1 MKIENDNPNNVYNQ
15 NYSISKLDRNK
26 KNNHSSLMIL
36 FTGLSGS
43 GKSTIASKLEQHLHS
58 QNLQTYTLD
67 GDNMRLG
74 LNSDLGF
81 SPEDRNEN
89 LRRIG
94 EVSKLMVDAGLITL
108 AAFVSPLKSD
118 RKLIETIVGSD
129 NFIEIFVNTS
139 LEECERRDVKGLYA
153 KARKGEIPN
162 FTGISSPYEAPENPS
177 LEINTENTSVENAVE
192 IITEYLKNKI
202 SLHHE

>member
-43 GKSTIASKLEQHLHS
+43 GKSTIASKLEQQLHS
-58 QNLQTYTLD
+58 QNFQTYTLD

-94 EVSKLMVDAGLITL
+94 EVSKLMIDAGLITL

-118 RKLIETIVGSD
+118 RKLIETIVGTD
-129 NFIEIFVNTS
+129 NFVEIFVNTS

-162 FTGISSPYEAPENPS
+162 FTGISSPYEAPENAS

>member
-43 GKSTIASKLEQHLHS
+43 GKSTIASKLEQQLHS
-58 QNLQTYTLD
+58 QNFQTYTLD

-94 EVSKLMVDAGLITL
+94 EVSKLMIDAGLITL

>member
-1 MKIENDNPNNVYNQ
+1 
-15 NYSISKLDRNK
+15 
-26 KNNHSSLMIL
+26 
-36 FTGLSGS
+36 
-43 GKSTIASKLEQHLHS
+43 
-58 QNLQTYTLD
+58 
-67 GDNMRLG
+67 MRLG

-94 EVSKLMVDAGLITL
+94 EVSKLMIDAGLITL

>member
-26 KNNHSSLMIL
+26 KNSHSSLMIL

-43 GKSTIASKLEQHLHS
+43 GKSTIASKLEQQLHS
-58 QNLQTYTLD
+58 QNFQTYTLD

-94 EVSKLMVDAGLITL
+94 EVSKLMIDAGLITL

-177 LEINTENTSVENAVE
+177 LEINTENTSVENAVG

>member
-1 MKIENDNPNNVYNQ
+1 MKIENVNPNNVYNQ
-15 NYSISKLDRNK
+15 DYSVNKQNRNK

-43 GKSTIASKLEQHLHS
+43 GKSTIASKLEQVLHA

-74 LNSDLGF
+74 LNTDLGF
-81 SPEDRNEN
+81 SAEDRNEN

-94 EVSKLMVDAGLITL
+94 EVSKLMIDAGLITL
-108 AAFVSPLKSD
+108 AAFVSPLKAD
-118 RKLIETIVGSD
+118 RALIEKIVGTE
-129 NFIEIFVNTS
+129 NFIEIYVNTS

-162 FTGISSPYEAPENPS
+162 FTGISSPYEAPENPH
-177 LEINTENTSVENAVE
+177 LEINTENASIEKAVE
-192 IITEYLKNKI
+192 IITEYLKSKI
-202 SLHHE
+202 SLNHE

>member
-1 MKIENDNPNNVYNQ
+1 MKIEKENPNNVYNQ
-15 NYSISKLDRNK
+15 NYSVSKQDRNK

-43 GKSTIASKLEQHLHS
+43 GKSTIASKLEQVLHA
-58 QNLQTYTLD
+58 QNFQTYTLD

-74 LNSDLGF
+74 LNNDLGF
-81 SPEDRNEN
+81 SAEDRNEN

-94 EVSKLMVDAGLITL
+94 EVSKLMVDAGLVTI
-108 AAFVSPLKSD
+108 AAFVSPLKVD
-118 RKLIETIVGSD
+118 RALIEKIVGAE

-153 KARKGEIPN
+153 KARKGEIHN
-162 FTGISSPYEAPENPS
+162 FTGISSPYEAPENPN
-177 LEINTENTSVENAVE
+177 LEINTENTSVDKAVE

>member
-177 LEINTENTSVENAVE
+177 LEINTENTSVENAVG

>member
-1 MKIENDNPNNVYNQ
+1 MKIENENPNNVYNQ
-15 NYSISKLDRNK
+15 NYSVSKQTRNK
-26 KNNHSSLMIL
+26 KNNHLSLMIL

-43 GKSTIASKLEQHLHS
+43 GKSTIASNLEQALHA
-58 QNLQTYTLD
+58 QNFQTYTLD

-74 LNSDLGF
+74 LNKDLGF
-81 SPEDRNEN
+81 SNEDRNEN

-94 EVSKLMVDAGLITL
+94 EVSKLMVDAGLVTL
-108 AAFVSPLKSD
+108 AAFVSPLKED
-118 RKLIETIVGSD
+118 RALIKKIVGKE

-177 LEINTENTSVENAVE
+177 LEINTENISVEKAVE
-192 IITEYLKNKI
+192 IIIEYLKSKI

>member
-43 GKSTIASKLEQHLHS
+43 GKSTIASKLEQQLHS
-58 QNLQTYTLD
+58 QNFQTYTLD

-94 EVSKLMVDAGLITL
+94 EVSKLMIDAGLITL

-177 LEINTENTSVENAVE
+177 LEINTEDTSVENSVE

>member
-1 MKIENDNPNNVYNQ
+1 MKIENENPNNVYNQ
-15 NYSISKLDRNK
+15 NYSVSKLERNK

-43 GKSTIASKLEQHLHS
+43 GKSTIASKLEQVLHS
-58 QNLQTYTLD
+58 QNFQTYTLD

-74 LNSDLGF
+74 LNNDLGF
-81 SPEDRNEN
+81 STEDRNEN

-94 EVSKLMVDAGLITL
+94 EVSKLMIDAGLITL
-108 AAFVSPLKSD
+108 AAFVSPMKAD
-118 RKLIETIVGSD
+118 RALIEKIVGTT

-153 KARKGEIPN
+153 KARNGEIPN

-177 LEINTENTSVENAVE
+177 LEINTENTSVEKAVQ

-202 SLHHE
+202 SLNHE

>member
-1 MKIENDNPNNVYNQ
+1 MKIENENPNNVYTQ
-15 NYSISKLDRNK
+15 NYSVNKQDRNN
-26 KNNHSSLMIL
+26 KNNHNSLMIL

-43 GKSTIASKLEQHLHS
+43 GKSTIASKLEQVLHA

-81 SPEDRNEN
+81 STEARNEN

-94 EVSKLMVDAGLITL
+94 EVSKLMIDAGLITL

-118 RKLIETIVGSD
+118 RALIEKIVGSE

-177 LEINTENTSVENAVE
+177 LEINTENTSVEKAVE

>member
-15 NYSISKLDRNK
+15 NYSISKIDRNK

-94 EVSKLMVDAGLITL
+94 EVSKLMVDAGLVTL
-108 AAFVSPLKSD
+108 AAFVSPLQSD

>member
-15 NYSISKLDRNK
+15 NYSISKLNRNK

>member
-1 MKIENDNPNNVYNQ
+1 MKIENENPNNVYNQ
-15 NYSISKLDRNK
+15 NYSVSRHNRNM

-43 GKSTIASKLEQHLHS
+43 GKSTIASKLEQVLHS
-58 QNLQTYTLD
+58 QNFQTYTLD

-81 SPEDRNEN
+81 STEDRNEN

-94 EVSKLMVDAGLITL
+94 EVSKLMIDAGLVTL
-108 AAFVSPLKSD
+108 AAFVSPLKAD
-118 RKLIETIVGSD
+118 RALIEKIVGTT

-153 KARKGEIPN
+153 KARNGEIPN

-177 LEINTENTSVENAVE
+177 LEINTENTSAEKAVE

-202 SLHHE
+202 SLNHE

>member
-192 IITEYLKNKI
+192 IIAEYLKNKI

>member
-1 MKIENDNPNNVYNQ
+1 MKIENKNPNNVYNQ
-15 NYSISKLDRNK
+15 NYSVSRHNRNM

-43 GKSTIASKLEQHLHS
+43 GKSTIASKLEQVLHS
-58 QNLQTYTLD
+58 QNFQTYTLD

-81 SPEDRNEN
+81 STEDRNEN

-94 EVSKLMVDAGLITL
+94 EVSKLMIDAGLITL
-108 AAFVSPLKSD
+108 AAFVSPLKAD
-118 RKLIETIVGSD
+118 RALIEKIVGSD

-177 LEINTENTSVENAVE
+177 LEINTENTSVEKAVE

-202 SLHHE
+202 SLNHE

>member
-15 NYSISKLDRNK
+15 NYSISKLDRNR

-43 GKSTIASKLEQHLHS
+43 GKSTIASKLEQQLHS
-58 QNLQTYTLD
+58 QNFQTYTLD

-94 EVSKLMVDAGLITL
+94 EVSKLMIDAGLITL

-177 LEINTENTSVENAVE
+177 LEINTEDTSVENAVE

>member
-1 MKIENDNPNNVYNQ
+1 MKIENKNPNNVYNQ
-15 NYSISKLDRNK
+15 NYSVSRHNRNM

-43 GKSTIASKLEQHLHS
+43 GKSTIASKLEQVLHS
-58 QNLQTYTLD
+58 QNFQTYTLD

-81 SPEDRNEN
+81 STEDRNEN

-94 EVSKLMVDAGLITL
+94 EVSKLMIDAGLITL
-108 AAFVSPLKSD
+108 AAFVSPLKAD
-118 RKLIETIVGSD
+118 RALIEKIVGSD

-177 LEINTENTSVENAVE
+177 LEINTENTAVEKAVE

-202 SLHHE
+202 SLNHE

>member
-15 NYSISKLDRNK
+15 NYSISKLERNK
-26 KNNHSSLMIL
+26 KNNHSSLLIL

-177 LEINTENTSVENAVE
+177 LEINTENTSVENAVG